1 MPVTWKNAR
10 PEKANDRG
18 VERGDE
24 GKGAGGGGGG
34 VLRLCKS
41 VL

>member
-24 GKGAGGGGGG
+24 GKGAGGV
-34 VLRLCKS
+34 VLRLSKS